1 MREKKK
7 KKEEGKGNKSFINLL
22 DKITGNNFVLN

>member
-7 KKEEGKGNKSFINLL
+7 KEEGRGNKPFINLL